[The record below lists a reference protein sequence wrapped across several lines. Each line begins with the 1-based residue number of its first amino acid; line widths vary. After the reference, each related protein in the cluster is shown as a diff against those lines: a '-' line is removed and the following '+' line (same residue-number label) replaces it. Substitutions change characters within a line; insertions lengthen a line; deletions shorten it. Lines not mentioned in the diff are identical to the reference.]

1 MITSETKVSKGAIVS
16 GIEKGNIKFGMG
28 CMIHP
33 YSRIITEGGNKIIF
47 GDYNIIE
54 EGVLIKACPK
64 LNIKAGKE
72 EPTSIYIGNYNHFKI
87 GCEVVNT
94 SVQDYNVVD
103 YKAKITNG
111 YIESKTILGPC
122 AEVKE
127 GKILRTSAIIL
138 PNNRL
143 MVNNT
148 FDEDI
153 FKENIKNLV
162 QILEHLF
169 QLAMTKK

>member
-1 MITSETKVSKGAIVS
+1 MATPETMISKGAIVS
-16 GIEKGNIKFGMG
+16 GIEEGNIKFGRG

-33 YSRIITEGGNKIIF
+33 YSRIITEGGSKIMF

-64 LNIKAGKE
+64 LNSKTGKE
-72 EPTSIYIGNYNHFKI
+72 EPTSISIGDYNHFKI

-94 SVQDYNVVD
+94 TVQNYNVID
-103 YKAKITNG
+103 YKAKITNAF
-111 YIESKTILGPC
+111 IESKAIVGPC
-122 AEVKE
+122 AELKE

-148 FDEDI
+148 FDEEI
-153 FKENIKNLV
+153 YKENIKNLV
-162 QILEHLF
+162 QVLEHLF
-169 QLAMTKK
+169 QQAMTKK